1 VNRLRLGLAVLG
13 FVLAVLSVVLTDSR
27 IGWAAIAVLTLS
39 AIVRLV
45 QRKGDKGN
53 SDGGPGV

>member
-1 VNRLRLGLAVLG
+1 MNRLRLGLALVG
-13 FVLAVLSVVLTDSR
+13 FVLALVSVALNHPRT
-27 IGWAAIAVLTLS
+27 GWAAIAALAAS

-53 SDGGPGV
+53 SHDSPGV

>member
-1 VNRLRLGLAVLG
+1 MNRLRLGLAVLG

-45 QRKGDKGN
+45 QRKRDRAN
-53 SDGGPGV
+53 PEDGPGV